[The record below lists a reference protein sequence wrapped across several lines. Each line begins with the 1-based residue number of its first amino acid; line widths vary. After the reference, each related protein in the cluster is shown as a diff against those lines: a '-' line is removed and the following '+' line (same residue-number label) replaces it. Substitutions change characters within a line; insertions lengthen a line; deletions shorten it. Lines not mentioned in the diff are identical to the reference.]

1 MCRGRIRDGSFYS
14 QVADQVASSALETD
28 TRSLL
33 EPDEVVK
40 VIVSTFEV
48 TTVPCTQSEIYF
60 IKHNKQRLEPISH
73 TDYCVRTK
81 RLP

>member
-1 MCRGRIRDGSFYS
+1 MVVLSRTLQRS

-40 VIVSTFEV
+40 VIVSTFQV
-48 TTVPCTQSEIYF
+48 TMVPCTQSEIY
-60 IKHNKQRLEPISH
+60 IYQ
-73 TDYCVRTK
+73 TQ
-81 RLP
+81 